1 MLMLPWYRNQ
11 SIEGP
16 QADQL
21 TGFYMEATLAF
32 NGLKLKVGA
41 GYLQKVFAN
50 IQKLNYCL
58 VFGKISNAE

>member
-1 MLMLPWYRNQ
+1 MPMLPWYRNQ

-21 TGFYMEATLAF
+21 TGFYMETTLAF

-41 GYLQKVFAN
+41 GYLQK
-50 IQKLNYCL
+50 
-58 VFGKISNAE
+58 G